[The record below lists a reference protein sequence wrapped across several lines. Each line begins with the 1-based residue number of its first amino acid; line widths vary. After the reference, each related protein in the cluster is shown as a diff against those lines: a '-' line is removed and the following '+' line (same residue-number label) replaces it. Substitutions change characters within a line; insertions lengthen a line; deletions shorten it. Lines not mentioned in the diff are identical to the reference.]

1 MTPCVFDTEII
12 TTLSQQKITA
22 EIFIV
27 IRPLFVPRY
36 CPGVRQACDEATRWE
51 SLIIIVARKVPQLC
65 VVGGTCEWFLQNTKG
80 DFINVT
86 WMHPWDCFFFPVSL
100 GSLRV
105 FVLNVWIR
113 RTWVFEGSSREL
125 QEQPR
130 GLCSA
135 GCRGLNC
142 VCIWG
147 AAWYQQHK
155 GF

>member
-27 IRPLFVPRY
+27 IRPLFVSRY

-86 WMHPWDCFFFPVSL
+86 WMHPWDCFFSL
-100 GSLRV
+100 FL
-105 FVLNVWIR
+105 WD
-113 RTWVFEGSSREL
+113 
-125 QEQPR
+125 
-130 GLCSA
+130 LCVYS
-135 GCRGLNC
+135 
-142 VCIWG
+142 
-147 AAWYQQHK
+147 
-155 GF
+155 F